1 MSNTINQKAIAL
13 LGQAGFDYPTTREET
28 LQMQSL
34 LKQAWEAAEDR
45 EETEFKDKYDRLG
58 EIVQWSLA
66 RHRTWQWPVIAGAL
80 LFAALLLWGGLSNKD
95 EIQHAKESI
104 KQIKAWEPCDT
115 LITWESCK
123 EFTSD
128 AERHAA
134 GEHQLENANNWKS
147 YELSESKAR
156 YLQNMATVAS
166 NREKAQTE
174 TDSEKKSNYLK
185 QADYW
190 EKYSVKYKE
199 TFDKIAPMEYSDVKK
214 EAVAQA
220 KIWLSH
226 ARGNRNFFIV
236 NFILVLI
243 LCGLYVWSGNP
254 YGYNITAART
264 RHKILGWIRKIGFWF
279 AGLCLGSGIAA
290 KLFADDIVW
299 KYADGHT
306 ERESDVAGTAGNVV
320 WKIILIVIGV
330 IAFIAVAGIVM
341 FLETAFSLP
350 VKLREQKPEKG

>member
-1 MSNTINQKAIAL
+1 MSNTINQKAMAL
-13 LGQAGFDYPTTREET
+13 LEQAGLNYPTTREET
-28 LQMQSL
+28 LQMQAL
-34 LKQAWEAAEDR
+34 LKQAWDAAEDR

-58 EIVQWSLA
+58 EIVQWSLTK
-66 RHRTWQWPVIAGAL
+66 HRTWQWPVIAGSL
-80 LFAALLLWGGLSNKD
+80 LFAALLLLGGLSNKD
-95 EIQHAKESI
+95 EIQHAKERL

-115 LITWESCK
+115 IITWESCK

-134 GEHQLENANNWKS
+134 GEHRLDNANNWKS
-147 YELSESKAR
+147 FELSESKAR
-156 YLQNMATVAS
+156 YLENMATVAS

-174 TDSEKKSNYLK
+174 TDSEKKSKYLK

-190 EKYSVKYKE
+190 EKYSVKYTE
-199 TFDKIAPMEYSDVKK
+199 NFEKIAPMEFSDVKK
-214 EAVAQA
+214 EAIART
-220 KIWLSH
+220 KSWLSSV
-226 ARGNRNFFIV
+226 RVYRNFFIV

-243 LCGLYVWSGNP
+243 LCGLYVWSGNT
-254 YGYNITAART
+254 YGYNITAAST

-306 ERESDVAGTAGNVV
+306 ERESDVAGTAANVV

-330 IAFIAVAGIVM
+330 ITFIAVSGIVM
-341 FLETAFSLP
+341 FLETAFNLP
-350 VKLREQKPEKG
+350 TKLREQKKG